1 MKLSIR
7 AGVCGLLA
15 VAILSGAILCGCSSP
30 AEPTPSQPTPTQ
42 ETPTQETPTLQP
54 SPVGASWVEVVYFHG
69 DKRCYSC
76 TRIEE
81 ATRNAIENDF
91 AQQLQSGDLAFQ
103 VLNLEDEANSA
114 TIERYGAHTSSLFI
128 NTVEEGRDHIE
139 EVTKA
144 WLVVNDSEALANL
157 VKGEIQEHLESI

>member
-7 AGVCGLLA
+7 AGVCGLL
-15 VAILSGAILCGCSSP
+15 VVSILSGAILSGCGSP
-30 AEPTPSQPTPTQ
+30 VEPTPTQ
-42 ETPTQETPTLQP
+42 QTPAQATPTSLP
-54 SPVGASWVEVVYFHG
+54 SQGRDDRVEVVYFHRAN
-69 DKRCYSC
+69 RCHSC
-76 TRIEE
+76 TTIEE
-81 ATRNAIENDF
+81 AVRNVIENDF

-103 VLNLEDEANSA
+103 VLNVEDEANSA